1 MEEVTMN
8 EEAETM
14 ELDVSKVLEVVE
26 EKIYEKSTDVKTL
39 NSLLTHY
46 EKLQTIAI
54 KAVTLNNESYKIDVN
69 KEIEMA
75 KIESQENLKKME
87 IASNEKMEQARREF
101 QETLSLREQKTS
113 TRNEFI
119 KGGLAIGAAAI
130 TSVVYLMNNKNNRW
144 FIHALDIMHLNYDKT
159 GIISSIS
166 KDDLRTAINALDIK
180 ARF

>member
-14 ELDVSKVLEVVE
+14 ELDVSKALEMVE
-26 EKIYEKSTDVKTL
+26 KKMEETTDVKIL

-54 KAVTLNNESYKIDVN
+54 KAVILNNDIYKIDVN

-75 KIESQENLKKME
+75 KIESQKRLKEME
-87 IASNEKMEQARREF
+87 IASNEKEEQAKREL
-101 QETLSLREQKTS
+101 QEALSLKEQKTS
-113 TRNEFI
+113 TRNELI
-119 KGGLAIGAAAI
+119 RGGCTIGAAVL
-130 TSVVYLMNNKNNRW
+130 TGVLYLVNNKNNRH

-166 KDDLRTAINALDIK
+166 KDDLRTAMNALDIK

>member
-14 ELDVSKVLEVVE
+14 ELNVSKVLEIVE
-26 EKIYEKSTDVKTL
+26 KKMDETTDVKTL

-54 KAVTLNNESYKIDVN
+54 KAVTLNNDIYKIDVN

-75 KIESQENLKKME
+75 KIESQKRLKEME
-87 IASNEKMEQARREF
+87 IASNEKEEQAKREH
-101 QETLSLREQKTS
+101 QEALSLKEQKTS

-130 TSVVYLMNNKNNRW
+130 TSVVYLMNNKNNRR

-166 KDDLRTAINALDIK
+166 KDDLRTAMNALDIK

>member
-26 EKIYEKSTDVKTL
+26 EKIYETRDVKTL

-75 KIESQENLKKME
+75 KIESQKRLKEVE
-87 IASNEKMEQARREF
+87 ILSNEKIEQAKREL
-101 QETLSLREQKTS
+101 QEALSLKEQKTS
-113 TRNEFI
+113 TKNEFI
-119 KGGLAIGAAAI
+119 KGGLAIGAAAV
-130 TSVVYLMNNKNNRW
+130 TSVVYLMNNKNNRR
-144 FIHALDIMHLNYDKT
+144 FILALDIMHLNYDKT

-166 KDDLRTAINALDIK
+166 KDDLRTAMNTLDIK

>member
-14 ELDVSKVLEVVE
+14 ELDVSKVLEMVE
-26 EKIYEKSTDVKTL
+26 KKMEETTDVKTL
-39 NSLLTHY
+39 QSLLTHY

-54 KAVTLNNESYKIDVN
+54 KAVTLNNDIYKIDVN

-75 KIESQENLKKME
+75 KIESQKRLKEME
-87 IASNEKMEQARREF
+87 IASNEKIDQAKREL
-101 QETLSLREQKTS
+101 QEALSLKEQRTS

-119 KGGLAIGAAAI
+119 KGGLTIGAAAI
-130 TSVVYLMNNKNNRW
+130 TSVVCLMNNKNNRR

-166 KDDLRTAINALDIK
+166 KDDLRTAMNTLDIK